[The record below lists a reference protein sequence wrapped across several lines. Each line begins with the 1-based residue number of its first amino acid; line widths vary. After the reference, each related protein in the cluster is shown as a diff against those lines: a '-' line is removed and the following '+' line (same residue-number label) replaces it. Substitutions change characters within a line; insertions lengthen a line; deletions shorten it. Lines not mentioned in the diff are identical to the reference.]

1 MQINPNKGFIEQLKK
16 YAQEEGLKCDFM
28 GEEVPVIRERSRS
41 RQNRILSA
49 SLDLKENQNYL
60 LTKPHCLNDRKGK
73 NN

>member
-28 GEEVPVIRERSRS
+28 GVEVPEIKERSRS
-41 RQNRILSA
+41 RQSRILSA

-60 LTKPHCLNDRKGK
+60 LSKPHGFNDKKVK
-73 NN
+73 NS